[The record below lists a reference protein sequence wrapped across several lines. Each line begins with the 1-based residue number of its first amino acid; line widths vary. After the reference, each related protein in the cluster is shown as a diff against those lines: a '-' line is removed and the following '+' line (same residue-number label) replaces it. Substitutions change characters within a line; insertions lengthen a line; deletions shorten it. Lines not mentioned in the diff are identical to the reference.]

1 MAEKVDQMDPDEK
14 IVEIAIE
21 RLRVFEN
28 HPFRVEMDSQMKD
41 LQDSIKK
48 YGIITPVIVR
58 PRKEGYYEIISG
70 HRRIFAAE
78 KLGYRKVP
86 TIIRYMTDDQAVIA
100 MVDSNLQRERI
111 QPSEKAF
118 AYKMKYDV
126 LKRKSGRRKAGQ
138 VDHNSGKKGLEIIS
152 EETGDSPKQV
162 QRYIKMADLI
172 PELLEKVDE
181 GNLVGEWVKF
191 PTTEEEL
198 KKVFERIG
206 IESGVP
212 DEYGGHYEEWF
223 ITDYDC
229 YVPGLTEAAQL
240 GEYENLDELNYLA
253 SKLMELDDCELDRLE
268 AAMEVADENGSVK
281 DIINLIDNPEK
292 YEVYAGIE
300 NDEDLGHYYI
310 DELGAI
316 HLTDEVRD
324 YFDYEA
330 YGRDMAINDGGHYT
344 SYGYVK
350 DSQDPFREL
359 YDGEPENIPEEY
371 RITEFVHDKKERTTM
386 DYETFKQ
393 EFAEDIKERLSQRG
407 YGEVITSFHDIE
419 KTNQNY
425 EAISVVQAGSNVGV
439 NYNIENAFGSYEHS
453 GDYEGV
459 LASATGAIASGLDQI
474 PVVDVNALMNYEV
487 MKEKLSVEVISAEV
501 NEELLSKVPHA
512 FAFSGRSIRSSI

>member
-86 TIIRYMTDDQAVIA
+86 SIIRYMTDDQAVIA

-172 PELLEKVDE
+172 PELLEKVDD
-181 GNLVGEWVKF
+181 GSMGFTPAVQIAY
-191 PTTEEEL
+191 L
-198 KKVFERIG
+198 KKKEQGTYFYIHCSLYNPYLNDIG
-206 IESGVP
+206 RKP
-212 DEYGGHYEEWF
+212 
-223 ITDYDC
+223 
-229 YVPGLTEAAQL
+229 
-240 GEYENLDELNYLA
+240 A
-253 SKLMELDDCELDRLE
+253 SFFCRLKC
-268 AAMEVADENGSVK
+268 D
-281 DIINLIDNPEK
+281 
-292 YEVYAGIE
+292 
-300 NDEDLGHYYI
+300 
-310 DELGAI
+310 
-316 HLTDEVRD
+316 T
-324 YFDYEA
+324 
-330 YGRDMAINDGGHYT
+330 
-344 SYGYVK
+344 
-350 DSQDPFREL
+350 
-359 YDGEPENIPEEY
+359 
-371 RITEFVHDKKERTTM
+371 
-386 DYETFKQ
+386 
-393 EFAEDIKERLSQRG
+393 
-407 YGEVITSFHDIE
+407 
-419 KTNQNY
+419 
-425 EAISVVQAGSNVGV
+425 
-439 NYNIENAFGSYEHS
+439 
-453 GDYEGV
+453 
-459 LASATGAIASGLDQI
+459 
-474 PVVDVNALMNYEV
+474 
-487 MKEKLSVEVISAEV
+487 
-501 NEELLSKVPHA
+501 
-512 FAFSGRSIRSSI
+512 